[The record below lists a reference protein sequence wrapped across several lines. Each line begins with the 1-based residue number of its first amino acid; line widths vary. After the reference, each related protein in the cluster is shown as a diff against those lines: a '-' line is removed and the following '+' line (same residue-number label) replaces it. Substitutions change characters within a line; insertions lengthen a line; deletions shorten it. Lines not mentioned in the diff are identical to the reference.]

1 MTLMSVLGQKDLD
14 DLLTNQQHEEEKQ
27 AERAYEEAVG
37 EKTERVGVEMRSGK

>member
-1 MTLMSVLGQKDLD
+1 LGQKDLE

-37 EKTERVGVEMRSGK
+37 EKTKGKSVQRV